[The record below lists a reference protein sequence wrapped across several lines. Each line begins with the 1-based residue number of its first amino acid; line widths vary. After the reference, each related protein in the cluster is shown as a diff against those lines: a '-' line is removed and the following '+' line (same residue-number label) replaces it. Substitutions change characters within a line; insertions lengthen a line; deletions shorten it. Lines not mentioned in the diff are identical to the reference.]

1 MGKMINMRSF
11 PINPKRL
18 RLGSTR
24 YKLSAV
30 RYNLSLCLIIITLL
44 RAMNVP
50 ELLSGALVG
59 LLVGL
64 TGVGGGSLMT
74 PLLVLVF
81 GVHPMGAVGTDLWFA
96 AGTKLV
102 ASRFYHT
109 QGTIDWEILKRLW
122 LGSLSASL
130 LTLGIVSYFGKSP
143 HVSSM
148 ITAAVAVAVLL
159 SAVAMLLKAK
169 RMVVASDDTRL
180 LEPVK
185 SNLTIFIGVILGV
198 IVTLTSVG
206 AGAVGAVMLS
216 ALYPQRLS
224 PARLVATDVVHAV
237 PLALIAGMGH
247 LLMGNVDFR
256 LLGTL
261 LIGSIPTV
269 IIGAVLST
277 RLAAHWVRRLL
288 AAILLIVGA
297 KMLGSVI

>member
-1 MGKMINMRSF
+1 MYKMW
-11 PINPKRL
+11 
-18 RLGSTR
+18 
-24 YKLSAV
+24 
-30 RYNLSLCLIIITLL
+30 LCALL
-44 RAMNVP
+44 VTPPRIMNAP
-50 ELLSGALVG
+50 EIVSGALVG

-109 QGTIDWEILKRLW
+109 QGTIDWDILKRLW

-130 LTLGIVSYFGKSP
+130 VTLGVVSYIGKSP

-159 SAVAMLLKAK
+159 SALAMLFKA
-169 RMVVASDDTRL
+169 RRAVASPSDL
-180 LEPVK
+180 HLMEPVK
-185 SNLTIFIGVILGV
+185 SALTVFVGALLGV

-216 ALYPQRLS
+216 MLYPRRLS

-237 PLALIAGMGH
+237 PLAFIAGMGH
-247 LLMGNVDFR
+247 LLLGNVDFR
-256 LLGTL
+256 LLGAL

-269 IIGAVLST
+269 IIGALLST

-288 AAILLIVGA
+288 AIILLVVGV
-297 KMLGSVI
+297 KMLSSVI